1 MKALISFIFAL
12 LSFSANASITFFT
25 PDKLHN
31 PPANLVVRYGFTGGT
46 MDVYALPG
54 HVCKQARHHIVY
66 EGQMTEDTM
75 KVIKHAVEKFYAFEP
90 TCVVNGVGTQFD
102 ILTINSPGGLM
113 LAGAEF
119 AYIVKVS
126 RVEVRVPNLCAS
138 ACTLVFMAG
147 QQDRWMA
154 PDARLGFHAPYME
167 SNGKITCASHMDAKP
182 MLESYVEGTNK
193 RVGTYLYNEAMR
205 KCGPQSMVWLTQAK
219 AAQLGILR
227 Y

>member
-1 MKALISFIFAL
+1 MKALIGFIFAL
-12 LSFSANASITFFT
+12 LSLSAHAITFFT

-46 MDVYALPG
+46 MDVYILPG
-54 HVCKQARHHIVY
+54 NVCDQGRHHIVY
-66 EGQMTEDTM
+66 DGQITEDTV
-75 KVIKHAVEKFYAFEP
+75 KVLQHALKKFYAFEP
-90 TCVVNGVGTQFD
+90 TCVKNGEATQFD
-102 ILTINSPGGLM
+102 ILTIQSPGGLM
-113 LAGAEF
+113 IAGAAF
-119 AYIVKVS
+119 AELVKIS
-126 RVEVRVPNLCAS
+126 KVEVRVPSLCAS
-138 ACTLVFMAG
+138 ACTMIFLAG
-147 QQDRWMA
+147 QQNRWMA
-154 PDARLGFHAPYME
+154 PDARLGFHAPYTE

-182 MLESYVEGTNK
+182 MFENYVEGTNK